1 MRLSQPRK
9 RKRKKQ
15 EEIEVTKDESFV
27 KKHKIKLIGLVA
39 TFVITFLLFLF
50 QIISL

>member
-15 EEIEVTKDESFV
+15 EEIEITKDDSFI
-27 KKHKIKLIGLVA
+27 KKHNVKLIGLAVI
-39 TFVITFLLFLF
+39 FVIIFLLFLF